1 MIKLQDIQKLDY
13 KTRLNIAIILFV
25 VSSIAIITIFI
36 FSMKSNINKFYTEVK
51 DIKNTGIVTDL
62 NSTIQE
68 ENKSNDSEEY
78 STENID
84 KSKDVESIEVNIDRD
99 IKDMIEN

>member
-62 NSTIQE
+62 TSTIQE
-68 ENKSNDSEEY
+68 ENTSNDSEEY

-99 IKDMIEN
+99 MIEN